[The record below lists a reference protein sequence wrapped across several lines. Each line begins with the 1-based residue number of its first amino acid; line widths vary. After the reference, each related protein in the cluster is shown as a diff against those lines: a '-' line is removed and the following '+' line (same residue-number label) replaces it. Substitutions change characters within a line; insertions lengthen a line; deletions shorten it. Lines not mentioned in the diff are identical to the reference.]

1 MPSTLIAQPPTAPHV
16 IGPTTKTVT
25 RPSHPLPQYLSEQA
39 KQTPKEEFNPKT
51 HLSFEPPEKI
61 LKMKDI
67 GLEGHGISP
76 NAVAGPFQL
85 FSDSAIQQ
93 IRAEVFSEDV
103 LRDCQFSS
111 TFNKN
116 MVRGIGPAY
125 VSQLTTS

>member
-1 MPSTLIAQPPTAPHV
+1 MPGALIAQPPAAPHV
-16 IGPTTKTVT
+16 IGPTTKTWT
-25 RPSHPLPQYLSEQA
+25 RPSNPLPQYLSDQA
-39 KQTPKEEFNPKT
+39 KATPKEDFDPKR
-51 HLSFEPPEKI
+51 HLNFEAPEKI

-93 IRAEVFSEDV
+93 IRAEVFSEEV
-103 LRDCQFSS
+103 LRDYQFCS

-116 MVRGIGPAY
+116 MVRGMGPA
-125 VSQLTTS
+125 

>member
-1 MPSTLIAQPPTAPHV
+1 MPGALIAQPPLAPHV

-25 RPSHPLPQYLSEQA
+25 RPSNDLPQYLSDQA
-39 KQTPKEEFNPKT
+39 KQTPKEIFDPKK

-76 NAVAGPFQL
+76 NAVAGPFKL

-93 IRAEVFSEDV
+93 IRAEVFSDPV
-103 LRDCQFSS
+103 LRDCQFCS

-116 MVRGIGPAY
+116 MIRGMGP
-125 VSQLTTS
+125 S

>member
-1 MPSTLIAQPPTAPHV
+1 MPGALIAQPPPAPHV
-16 IGPTTKTVT
+16 VGPATKTVT
-25 RPSHPLPQYLSEQA
+25 RPSNPLPQYLSEQA
-39 KQTPKEEFNPKT
+39 KQTIKEEFDAKK
-51 HLSFEPPEKI
+51 HLNFEPPEKI

-85 FSDSAIQQ
+85 FSNSAIQQ

-103 LRDCQFSS
+103 LRDYQFCS

-116 MVRGIGPAY
+116 MVRGMGPA
-125 VSQLTTS
+125 